1 MAEVNDVFDKITDEK
16 SYFDPS
22 KSKKTNLKEWTPI
35 REGEYLGHIS
45 ELNTREVSTH
55 KGKHKAI
62 VYNFK
67 VKVDEANIE
76 YYYESGQQC
85 FRTHSVKIDRAPFFT
100 VNQPGKE
107 TGRLHRAN
115 IDFDEWTDRF
125 NEQSYRSTRR

>member
-1 MAEVNDVFDKITDEK
+1 MIRPTDRYQITWNKDTHFRRATCEEVDCTQFLNGWVTNVIIGSPQDQYIRQDKSRK
-16 SYFDPS
+16 S
-22 KSKKTNLKEWTPI
+22 
-35 REGEYLGHIS
+35 
-45 ELNTREVSTH
+45 V
-55 KGKHKAI
+55 A
-62 VYNFK
+62 